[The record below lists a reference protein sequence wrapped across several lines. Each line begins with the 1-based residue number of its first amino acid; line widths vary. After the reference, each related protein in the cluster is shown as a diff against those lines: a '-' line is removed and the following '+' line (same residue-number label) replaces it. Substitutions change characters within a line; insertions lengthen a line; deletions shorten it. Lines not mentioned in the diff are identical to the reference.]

1 MEQLYNYLPRELITF
16 VLVTLFSL
24 LIGLSQRRISLK
36 REGETTLFGTDRTFT
51 FIGILGYLLYILDP
65 TDMRLFMGGGAVLGL
80 LLGLN
85 YYVKQSQFHV
95 FGVTTIII
103 ALITYCLA
111 PIVSTQPSW
120 FYVMVIVT
128 VLLLTELKHTF
139 TEFAQRMKNDEM
151 ITLAKFL
158 AISGIILPM
167 LPHKNLI
174 PDINLTP
181 YSIWLATV
189 VVSGISYLSY
199 LLKRYVFHESG
210 VLVSG
215 IIGGL
220 YSSTATISVL
230 ARKSRKASEQEA
242 NEYVAA
248 MLLAVSM
255 MLGVLAMPA
264 SAAAQQPEST
274 AVVSEELSDAAALSA
289 AEDENDIVNIRIRAT
304 GNLVYGSDYKLEV
317 ETRPENTQYIAVVL
331 GTSGEAY
338 GYVTLMISEKL
349 RTLLKLIPLP
359 KKMSQTP
366 DQAEE
371 FNVYSYLKQLID
383 GNDVGVLLR
392 VADEV
397 VSVMDTVSFFVPAS
411 YLTTVKNVSNGMKL
425 TLSLIRKYLPE
436 GALSRIYLD
445 EQPKDSGKYVAGAI
459 ALESSDINA
468 AGFAMFK
475 IKPKTENVSLS
486 WAADAPS
493 SLTVSQLQSTDLT
506 AKVISDGQVAENGKV
521 SYTYK
526 KKSFLCFSSKINGV
540 PTEPGTYT
548 QTAKAG
554 GNYSCGSI
562 SRTITVTADPQPAA
576 APAAE
581 QPAA

>member
-1 MEQLYNYLPRELITF
+1 MDMEQLYSYVPRELVTF

-103 ALITYCLA
+103 ALITYCMA
-111 PIVSTQPSW
+111 PIVATQPSW
-120 FYVMVIVT
+120 FYVMVVVT

-210 VLVSG
+210 TLVSG

-242 NEYVAA
+242 TDYVAA

-255 MLGVLAMPA
+255 MFLRFMILILIFSIFLSIYPYLLTM
-264 SAAAQQPEST
+264 
-274 AVVSEELSDAAALSA
+274 AVVAAIVAWFIHSRQKRPEDQPAETEEDDSSNPLEFKVALIFAVLFVIFTFLTHYTLVYAGTGGLNLLSFVSGFSDITPFILNLLQNTGSVAALIITACSMQA
-289 AEDENDIVNIRIRAT
+289 IISNIMVNMFYALFFAGKGSKLRPWILGGFGVVIT
-304 GNLVYGSDYKLEV
+304 CNLVLLLFF
-317 ETRPENTQYIAVVL
+317 YI
-331 GTSGEAY
+331 
-338 GYVTLMISEKL
+338 
-349 RTLLKLIPLP
+349 
-359 KKMSQTP
+359 
-366 DQAEE
+366 
-371 FNVYSYLKQLID
+371 
-383 GNDVGVLLR
+383 
-392 VADEV
+392 
-397 VSVMDTVSFFVPAS
+397 
-411 YLTTVKNVSNGMKL
+411 
-425 TLSLIRKYLPE
+425 
-436 GALSRIYLD
+436 
-445 EQPKDSGKYVAGAI
+445 
-459 ALESSDINA
+459 
-468 AGFAMFK
+468 
-475 IKPKTENVSLS
+475 
-486 WAADAPS
+486 
-493 SLTVSQLQSTDLT
+493 
-506 AKVISDGQVAENGKV
+506 
-521 SYTYK
+521 
-526 KKSFLCFSSKINGV
+526 
-540 PTEPGTYT
+540 
-548 QTAKAG
+548 
-554 GNYSCGSI
+554 
-562 SRTITVTADPQPAA
+562 
-576 APAAE
+576 
-581 QPAA
+581 

>member
-1 MEQLYNYLPRELITF
+1 MDMEQLYSYVPRELVTF

-103 ALITYCLA
+103 ALITYCMA
-111 PIVSTQPSW
+111 PIVATQPSW
-120 FYVMVIVT
+120 FYVMVVVT

-210 VLVSG
+210 TLVSG

-242 NEYVAA
+242 TDYVAA

-255 MLGVLAMPA
+255 MFLRFMILILIFSREIFLSIYPYLLEFKVALIFAVLFVIFTFLTHYTLVYAGTGGLNLL
-264 SAAAQQPEST
+264 SF
-274 AVVSEELSDAAALSA
+274 VSGFSDITPFILNLLQNTGSVAALIITACSMQA
-289 AEDENDIVNIRIRAT
+289 IISNIMVNMFYALFFAGKGSKLRPWILGGFGVVIT
-304 GNLVYGSDYKLEV
+304 CNLVLLLFF
-317 ETRPENTQYIAVVL
+317 YI
-331 GTSGEAY
+331 
-338 GYVTLMISEKL
+338 
-349 RTLLKLIPLP
+349 
-359 KKMSQTP
+359 
-366 DQAEE
+366 
-371 FNVYSYLKQLID
+371 
-383 GNDVGVLLR
+383 
-392 VADEV
+392 
-397 VSVMDTVSFFVPAS
+397 
-411 YLTTVKNVSNGMKL
+411 
-425 TLSLIRKYLPE
+425 
-436 GALSRIYLD
+436 
-445 EQPKDSGKYVAGAI
+445 
-459 ALESSDINA
+459 
-468 AGFAMFK
+468 
-475 IKPKTENVSLS
+475 
-486 WAADAPS
+486 
-493 SLTVSQLQSTDLT
+493 
-506 AKVISDGQVAENGKV
+506 
-521 SYTYK
+521 
-526 KKSFLCFSSKINGV
+526 
-540 PTEPGTYT
+540 
-548 QTAKAG
+548 
-554 GNYSCGSI
+554 
-562 SRTITVTADPQPAA
+562 
-576 APAAE
+576 
-581 QPAA
+581 

>member
-1 MEQLYNYLPRELITF
+1 MKAKRW
-16 VLVTLFSL
+16 
-24 LIGLSQRRISLK
+24 ISL
-36 REGETTLFGTDRTFT
+36 
-51 FIGILGYLLYILDP
+51 
-65 TDMRLFMGGGAVLGL
+65 
-80 LLGLN
+80 
-85 YYVKQSQFHV
+85 
-95 FGVTTIII
+95 
-103 ALITYCLA
+103 
-111 PIVSTQPSW
+111 
-120 FYVMVIVT
+120 
-128 VLLLTELKHTF
+128 
-139 TEFAQRMKNDEM
+139 
-151 ITLAKFL
+151 
-158 AISGIILPM
+158 
-167 LPHKNLI
+167 
-174 PDINLTP
+174 
-181 YSIWLATV
+181 
-189 VVSGISYLSY
+189 
-199 LLKRYVFHESG
+199 
-210 VLVSG
+210 
-215 IIGGL
+215 
-220 YSSTATISVL
+220 
-230 ARKSRKASEQEA
+230 
-242 NEYVAA
+242 
-248 MLLAVSM
+248 LLAVSM

-338 GYVTLMISEKL
+338 GYVTLMISDKL

-493 SLTVSQLQSTDLT
+493 SLTVSQLQNADLT

-554 GNYSCGSI
+554 GNYSCSSI
-562 SRTITVTADPQPAA
+562 SRTFTVTADPQPAA
-576 APAAE
+576 SSRHDPQHKSAENYFRIGRSRKVCGFSGIVFYGRSYFLFSIKWAALLLQIDAPYAIIKIKEPLAVKKGTRRSGYLWKRKKAASKSSLKSSRHL
-581 QPAA
+581 PCAAMCWTWQWALSLAVPSPPSSPRWWRTSSTR